1 MRILPGGRRPR
12 VKSGAPQWTAWQ
24 VVVGFGAI
32 SLMVD
37 VVADGARSVA
47 GPLLGELGATA
58 LVVGLVTGAAE
69 ALGYTLRL
77 ATGPLVDRTG
87 RYWGFTIVG
96 YAVTGLSVPLL
107 AFTPFLGAIG
117 LSVAATLI
125 LLERTGKAVRT
136 PAKTVLLGFA
146 AGAVGRGRGFA
157 VHKLFDQLGAFGGPL
172 LVAAL
177 IATTGSLWP
186 AFAAL
191 SIPAVLAFA
200 MLLWMRSRVPDPS
213 VYEPGQ
219 VSDETAV
226 AGREDETEATVRGGA
241 AAPVGSAG
249 QDGLPLTFLLFSVST
264 GLIMFGLVGF
274 GVISFHLIDSDL
286 VELAA
291 VPLVFAAG
299 TLAAA
304 AAALGSGWAYDH
316 IGGAVL
322 LVVPFLVAGVPAL
335 SLSPTLAGALL
346 GVVLWGAAMGV
357 QDSTVKALVADLVPS
372 PRRGTAYGV
381 FAVFQGAG
389 AFAGA
394 AFAGAL
400 YPDAAQLS
408 LITVPAQA
416 VALVLLIA
424 VVRRQRRLARVP
436 APD

>member
-1 MRILPGGRRPR
+1 
-12 VKSGAPQWTAWQ
+12 VKSAAPQWTAWQ
-24 VVVGFGAI
+24 VVIGFGAV

-37 VVADGARSVA
+37 VVADGARSIA

-77 ATGPLVDRTG
+77 VTGPLVDRTG
-87 RYWGFTIVG
+87 RYWGFTIAG

-117 LSVAATLI
+117 LSAAATLI

-172 LVAAL
+172 FVAAL
-177 IATTGSLWP
+177 IAATGSIWP

-191 SIPAVLAFA
+191 LIPAVFAFA
-200 MLLWMRSRVPDPS
+200 LLLWMRSRVPDPS

-219 VSDETAV
+219 IPGETAI
-226 AGREDETEATVRGGA
+226 AGREDETDTAVRGGVA
-241 AAPVGSAG
+241 ASVGVIG

-274 GVISFHLIDSDL
+274 GVISFHLTDSDL
-286 VELAA
+286 VALAA
-291 VPLVFAAG
+291 VPLVFSVG

-304 AAALGSGWAYDH
+304 GAALGSGWVYDH
-316 IGGAVL
+316 MGGAVL

-335 SLSPTLAGALL
+335 SLSPTLGGALV
-346 GVVLWGAAMGV
+346 GVVLWGAATGI

-372 PRRGTAYGV
+372 PHRGTAYGV

-394 AFAGAL
+394 ALAGAL

-424 VVRRQRRLARVP
+424 VVRRQRRLQRVR
-436 APD
+436 ALG